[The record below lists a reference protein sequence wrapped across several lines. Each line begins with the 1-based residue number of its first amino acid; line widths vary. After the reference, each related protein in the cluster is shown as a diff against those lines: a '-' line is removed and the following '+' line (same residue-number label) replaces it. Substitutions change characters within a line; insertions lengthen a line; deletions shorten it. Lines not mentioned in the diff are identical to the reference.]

1 MFCSLSPIAKIRI
14 FSPKCKFIL
23 SHFGWF
29 CHVAEYVYL
38 CKNFFVPM
46 KLLKRFLQGYTSVS
60 LMLRIFIGLVVGALL
75 GLLLPQWT
83 GIGVM
88 GRMFVSALKGIAPVL
103 VAVLV
108 MSSIAKAGKGLGPR
122 FRTVISRYLLS
133 TFIAALCA
141 VVGSMLFPVTL
152 ELGGE
157 AAEVESSAGS
167 LAEVFT
173 NLLSSMVANPV
184 AAIANANYIAILFWS
199 IVLGVSLKTM
209 ASNATVN
216 VVHDLSSVVTKVVKW
231 VIQFAPFG
239 IFGLVFTTVSEN
251 GLSVFTTYG
260 HLLLLLVG
268 CMLANTFIFNPFISF
283 LMLKKNPYPLL
294 FTCLRESGLQAFF
307 TRSSAANIPI
317 NMALCKKL
325 GLDEEFYSVSIPLG
339 ATINMDGA
347 AVTITVFALAVAN
360 TMGVDVS
367 FGSALFL
374 SIIATLGACGASG
387 VAGGSL
393 LLIPMACSFFGIG
406 NDVAMQAVAIGFIIG
421 VVQDSVETALNSSGD
436 AFFTATA
443 EYYDRRR
450 RGETPKQ

>member
-1 MFCSLSPIAKIRI
+1 MNIFKQILAK
-14 FSPKCKFIL
+14 
-23 SHFGWF
+23 
-29 CHVAEYVYL
+29 
-38 CKNFFVPM
+38 
-46 KLLKRFLQGYTSVS
+46 YTSVS
-60 LMLRIFIGLVVGALL
+60 LMLRIFIGLVVGATL

-83 GIGVM
+83 GIAIL

-108 MSSIAKAGKGLGPR
+108 MSSIAKAGSGLGPR

-152 ELGGE
+152 ELGEVADVE
-157 AAEVESSAGS
+157 ASAGS

-173 NLLSSMVANPV
+173 NLLTSMVANPV

-199 IVLGVSLKTM
+199 IILGVALKTM
-209 ASNATVN
+209 ASKATVN
-216 VVHDLSSVVTKVVKW
+216 VVHDLSTVVTRVVKW

-239 IFGLVFTTVSEN
+239 ILGLVFSTVSEN
-251 GLSVFTTYG
+251 GLTVFTTYG

-268 CMLANTFIFNPFISF
+268 CMLANTFIFNPLISF
-283 LMLKKNPYPLL
+283 LMLKQNPYPLL
-294 FTCLRESGLQAFF
+294 FTCLKESGLQAFF

-347 AVTITVFALAVAN
+347 AVTITVFSLAVAH
-360 TMGVDVS
+360 TVGIDVS
-367 FGSALFL
+367 FASALFL

-406 NDVAMQAVAIGFIIG
+406 NDVAMQAVAIGFIVG

-443 EYYDRRR
+443 EYYDRKKHNRNP
-450 RGETPKQ
+450 EKSDLPTD